1 MHKFIDNI
9 VAFSLKNKFFVFF
22 CTVIAIIAGVVSFR
36 HTPIARCDE
45 YESDHHYPVAGTQC
59 RRGREV
65 YYDSGGDSHEFGT
78 EEDRY
83 PFDNLVW
90 VVSHQC
96 AV

>member
-22 CTVIAIIAGVVSFR
+22 CRCGFIQTHSDRCIS
-36 HTPIARCDE
+36 RCDE